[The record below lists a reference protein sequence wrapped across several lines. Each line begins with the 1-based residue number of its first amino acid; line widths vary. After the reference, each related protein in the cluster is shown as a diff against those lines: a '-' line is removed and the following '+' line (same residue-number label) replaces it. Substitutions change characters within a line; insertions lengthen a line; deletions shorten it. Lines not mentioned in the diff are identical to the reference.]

1 VRDHVPTGYKL
12 VQRELHACNGL
23 QPWIKARFPANAK
36 GADTIDTKHYQGLR
50 DGDVR
55 QALRLKAHRKRL
67 WGLTNVSIPQRGA
80 IHACYAALW
89 PPHHRSTITA

>member
-36 GADTIDTKHYQGLR
+36 GADAIDTKHYEGLR

-67 WGLTNVSIPQRGA
+67 WGLTNDSTPQRGLSMLA
-80 IHACYAALW
+80 MLHCG
-89 PPHHRSTITA
+89 PTTH